1 MGNSLTVKGIFNDV
15 FAFLNGRKE
24 FDLATLYDVYQ
35 DQSLFLALIGNLDE
49 AAKIPFNDAMME
61 CYDFYKRYRDRLL
74 SDADWDAIV
83 EDIKMIT
90 ASWQGNRWCRSVLL
104 SLLGVLETQDKEYRQ
119 SAGTSAGEDSSPNIL
134 NSIGEDSAG
143 QQEQQA
149 A

>member
-35 DQSLFLALIGNLDE
+35 DQPLFLALIGNLDE
-49 AAKIPFNDAMME
+49 AAKIPYNDAMME
-61 CYDFYKRYRDRLL
+61 CYNFYKRYRDRPL

-83 EDIKMIT
+83 DDIKMIT
-90 ASWQGNRWCRSVLL
+90 DSWQGNRWCRSVLL
-104 SLLGVLETQDKEYRQ
+104 SLLGVLETQDKEYIQ
-119 SAGTSAGEDSSPNIL
+119 SAGTSEGGDSGQSVI
-134 NSIGEDSAG
+134 NSNMEGSAG
-143 QQEQQA
+143 QEEALA